1 MLVSNLC
8 VRYCCTMKRHFAV
21 NRDDEA
27 LDKVILTAQLQ
38 PLMSNA
44 KWVKLLA
51 TLVAHWPLV
60 RACQVKL
67 IWENAH
73 NERWLHLDEHTS
85 YQFNYYASAMEA
97 MISGTPQ
104 LGWTAYKE
112 IEWLDFPRFFSPKA
126 VEQDLQ
132 AIQQQLV
139 AVGQFRLDASPDQ
152 LRLYAYHRP

>member
-1 MLVSNLC
+1 
-8 VRYCCTMKRHFAV
+8 MKHHFAV
-21 NRDDEA
+21 KRDDEA
-27 LDKVILTAQLQ
+27 LDKVILSAQLQ

-60 RACQVKL
+60 QACQVKL
-67 IWENAH
+67 IWESASI
-73 NERWLHLDEHTS
+73 ERWLHVDEHTS

-97 MISGTPQ
+97 LISGKPQ
-104 LGWTAYKE
+104 LSWAAYKE
-112 IEWLDFPRFFSPKA
+112 IEWLDFPRFLSTKV

-132 AIQQQLV
+132 AIQQQV
-139 AVGQFRLDASPDQ
+139 EAMGQFRLETSPDQ

>member
-1 MLVSNLC
+1 
-8 VRYCCTMKRHFAV
+8 MKRHFAV

-27 LDKVILTAQLQ
+27 LDKVILAAQLQ

-60 RACQVKL
+60 QACQVKL
-67 IWENAH
+67 IWENVST
-73 NERWLHLDEHTS
+73 ERWLHLDKRTR
-85 YQFNYYASAMEA
+85 YQFNYYANAMEA
-97 MISGTPQ
+97 MIGGKPQ

-112 IEWLDFPRFFSPKA
+112 IEWLDFPRFFSPGA
-126 VEQDLQ
+126 VEQDLS
-132 AIQQQLV
+132 AIQQQLEV
-139 AVGQFRLDASPDQ
+139 VGQFRLDASPDQ